1 MSSLDA
7 VRDIRERGLRS
18 QVDEWLADLSAE
30 SVLIHAFLYVTAV
43 LFALPYLYMV
53 TVSFQPRSIA
63 IEPRPYWIPAEVTL
77 EHYQWLLEN
86 SLIVEWTI
94 NTFIIAGA
102 ATVLILVIDS
112 MIAFSLSRLD
122 WPGKGII
129 LSIIVAS
136 FMVPY
141 YLNIVPL
148 FTVVSNMG
156 LVSSKL
162 GVILP
167 ATASPLG
174 VFLLY
179 QFFKDIPEEY
189 EEAARLDG
197 FSNVQIYTRI
207 ILPLSKPVLT
217 ALALFMFVFNWNA
230 FLWPLIVLQDNT
242 SYTLPIGLVA
252 LQNAQIYRPG
262 REMAAALIASVPLLI
277 VFLWLQQY
285 LVQAVEMQG
294 VTE

>member
-1 MSSLDA
+1 MSEA
-7 VRDIRERGLRS
+7 NARDVDSRLERLTENI
-18 QVDEWLADLSAE
+18 DAE
-30 SVLIHAFLYVTAV
+30 SVLVHAFLYGIAV
-43 LFALPYLYMV
+43 LFALPYLYML
-53 TVSFQPRSIA
+53 TVSFQPRDIA
-63 IEPRPYWIPAEVTL
+63 IESKPYWIPPEFTL
-77 EHYQWLLEN
+77 EHYQWLLAN

-94 NTFIIAGA
+94 NTFVIAGT
-102 ATVLILVIDS
+102 ATILILIADS

-122 WPGKGII
+122 WPGKSI
-129 LSIIVAS
+129 LLSLIVAS

-148 FTVVSNMG
+148 FTIVSDLG
-156 LVSSKL
+156 LVNSYW

-167 ATASPLG
+167 AVANPLG
-174 VFLLY
+174 VFMLY

-197 FSNVQIYTRI
+197 FSNFQIYTRL
-207 ILPLSKPVLT
+207 ILPLSKPILT
-217 ALALFMFVFNWNA
+217 ALALFMFVYNWNA
-230 FLWPLIVLQDNT
+230 FLWPLIVLQDN
-242 SYTLPIGLVA
+242 SAYTLPIGLVS

-262 REMAAALIASVPLLI
+262 REMGAALLASLPLI
-277 VFLWLQQY
+277 VIFLWLQQY

>member
-1 MSSLDA
+1 MSEA
-7 VRDIRERGLRS
+7 NARD
-18 QVDEWLADLSAE
+18 VDSRFDRLTENIDAE
-30 SVLIHAFLYVTAV
+30 SVLVHAFLYGIAV
-43 LFALPYLYMV
+43 LFALPYLYML
-53 TVSFQPRSIA
+53 TVSFQPRDIA
-63 IEPRPYWIPAEVTL
+63 IEPKPYWIPPEFTF

-86 SLIVEWTI
+86 SLIVEWTV
-94 NTFIIAGA
+94 NTFIIAGT
-102 ATVLILVIDS
+102 ATILILIADS

-122 WPGKGII
+122 WPGKSI
-129 LSIIVAS
+129 LLSLIVAS

-148 FTVVSNMG
+148 FTIVSDLG
-156 LVSSKL
+156 LVNSYW

-167 ATASPLG
+167 AVANPLG
-174 VFLLY
+174 VFMLY

-197 FSNVQIYTRI
+197 FSNFQIYTRL
-207 ILPLSKPVLT
+207 ILPLSKPILT
-217 ALALFMFVFNWNA
+217 ALALFMFVYNWNA
-230 FLWPLIVLQDNT
+230 FLWPLIVLQDN
-242 SYTLPIGLVA
+242 SAYTLPIGLVS

-262 REMAAALIASVPLLI
+262 REMGAALLASLPLI
-277 VFLWLQQY
+277 VIFLWLQQY